1 MSRKVMED
9 MLIAR
14 LETSNVILVSQL
26 PVARAVVRRPSHY
39 GNGASRTSDFFT
51 VALNLRL
58 DRGMEYGASVDTGRS
73 VDDKCFVVDSP
84 AQATYDLLTNPTI
97 PTYCHV
103 VTPFSAQTQI
113 KVFGNYRL
121 PLGFFVSGVY
131 QNQAGIARLATYSAT
146 NAEITPSLGRSLA
159 ACGTR
164 VPCAATTLVPLIE
177 PQTQFEPRRNL
188 FDLRISKL
196 FSLGGARSVR
206 ANFDIYNLL
215 NDSSVLTLNNTYGAA
230 WLRPLAILNA
240 RLIQFGGQLS
250 F

>member
-1 MSRKVMED
+1 MRCGLYD
-9 MLIAR
+9 
-14 LETSNVILVSQL
+14 
-26 PVARAVVRRPSHY
+26 VAPEKFGVGQQVVRRPSHY

-51 VALNLRL
+51 VAANLRL
-58 DRGMEYGASVDTGRS
+58 GNGIEYGASVDTGRS

-84 AQATYDLLTNPTI
+84 AQAVYDLASNPAI
-97 PTYCHV
+97 PTYCRV
-103 VTPFSAQTQI
+103 VTPFSAQTQV
-113 KVFGNYRL
+113 KVYGNYQL

-131 QNQAGIARLATYSAT
+131 QNQAGMEHLATYAAT
-146 NAEITPSLGRSLA
+146 NTEIAPSLGRNLA

-164 VPCAATTLVPLIE
+164 VPCAATTTVPLIR

-188 FDLRISKL
+188 VDLRITKR
-196 FSLGGARSVR
+196 FALGGTRSLR

-230 WLRPLAILNA
+230 WLRPLTILNA